1 MSIRKKRNI
10 VRMELWLFVLIFLMI
25 LSGVSIAQEAAKD
38 SEYLQKIALCKDV
51 LEKNPAQETLFF
63 TPQDE
68 KVVTWFRFSYDSAEK
83 FKLYWEWITPQGKL
97 YHRGEVE
104 MEAGSYTNY
113 RTWYWIKIKDRY
125 SSKLIGEWK
134 VKVYINDIFL
144 VERYFF
150 IEKPFRKNN

>member
-10 VRMELWLFVLIFLMI
+10 SGIKLWLFVLIFLMI
-25 LSGVSIAQEAAKD
+25 FSGVSIAQEAAKD

-51 LEKNPAQETLFF
+51 LEKNPVRVTNFF
-63 TPQDE
+63 FPQDE

-83 FKLYWEWITPQGKL
+83 FKLYWEWITPEGKL

-113 RTWYWIKIKDRY
+113 RTWYWIKIKDNY
-125 SSKLIGEWK
+125 ASQLPGKWK
-134 VKVYINDIFL
+134 VIVYINDIFL
-144 VERYFF
+144 AERNFF
-150 IEKPFRKNN
+150 IVETF

>member
-1 MSIRKKRNI
+1 MSMLKKRSY
-10 VRMELWLFVLIFLMI
+10 VRIELWLFILIFLLI
-25 LSGVSIAQEAAKD
+25 FSGVCQGEELTPAQK
-38 SEYLQKIALCKDV
+38 YLQKISVCKDI
-51 LEKNPAQETLFF
+51 LEKNPAQETVFF

-68 KVVTWFRFSYDSAEK
+68 KVVTWLRFSYDSAEK
-83 FKLYWEWITPQGKL
+83 FLLKWEWITPQGKL

-113 RTWYWIKIKDRY
+113 RTWYWIKIKDGY
-125 SSKLIGEWK
+125 ASKLIGEWK

-150 IEKPFRKNN
+150 IEESFRKND

>member
-10 VRMELWLFVLIFLMI
+10 LEIKLWLFVLIFLMI
-25 LSGVSIAQEAAKD
+25 FSGVSIAQEAAKD

-51 LEKNPAQETLFF
+51 LEKNPVRVTNFF
-63 TPQDE
+63 FPQDE

-83 FKLYWEWITPQGKL
+83 FKLYWEWITPEGKL

-113 RTWYWIKIKDRY
+113 RTWYWIKIKDNY
-125 SSKLIGEWK
+125 ASQLPGKWK
-134 VKVYINDIFL
+134 VIVYINDIFL
-144 VERYFF
+144 TEKNFF
-150 IEKPFRKNN
+150 IVETF